1 MPLIMEA
8 RVIKYFKI
16 QESPPV
22 PCQTKIIKISNAH
35 LKQIHFLYQTLIIM
49 ANLKIIQLI
58 LNLKPVYFA

>member
-1 MPLIMEA
+1 MPFKWKQEL
-8 RVIKYFKI
+8 IKYFKI

-22 PCQTKIIKISNAH
+22 PCKTKIIKISNAH